1 MLAQLYCLKTR
12 FKGAESLILS
22 SRLSSASLWKEET
35 HRLIRSMSKEDQKAI
50 GEAEKNNDYTAP
62 KFQEALDRYL
72 KMTVSDYSKDDSNVP
87 ECLRRKKN
95 LGNVAYNTA
104 WDPSEFQPLGNFK
117 DYEITSQLK
126 EIRLPVLLLFGK
138 KDESDKT
145 VNEAM
150 YDALANTTKERMR
163 FPRQGT

>member
-1 MLAQLYCLKTR
+1 
-12 FKGAESLILS
+12 
-22 SRLSSASLWKEET
+22 
-35 HRLIRSMSKEDQKAI
+35 MSKEDQKAV

-104 WDPSEFQPLGNFK
+104 WGPSEFQPLGNFK
-117 DYEITSQLK
+117 DYGITTQLK

-150 YDALANTTKERMR
+150 YDVLTNTTKERMR
-163 FPRQGT
+163 FPRQDT

>member
-1 MLAQLYCLKTR
+1 
-12 FKGAESLILS
+12 
-22 SRLSSASLWKEET
+22 
-35 HRLIRSMSKEDQKAI
+35 MSKEDQKAI

-62 KFQEALDRYL
+62 KFQKALDRYL
-72 KMTVSDYSKDDSNVP
+72 KMTVSDYSKDDPNVP

-104 WDPSEFQPLGNFK
+104 WGPSEFQPLGNFK
-117 DYEITSQLK
+117 DYGITTQLK

-150 YDALANTTKERMR
+150 YDVLTNTTKERMR
-163 FPRQGT
+163 FPRQDT

>member
-12 FKGAESLILS
+12 FKGVKSLILS
-22 SRLSSASLWKEET
+22 SRLSSASLWKKET

-50 GEAEKNNDYTAP
+50 EEAEKNNDYTAP

-72 KMTVSDYSKDDSNVP
+72 KMTVSDYSKDDPNVP

-104 WDPSEFQPLGNFK
+104 
-117 DYEITSQLK
+117 
-126 EIRLPVLLLFGK
+126 
-138 KDESDKT
+138 
-145 VNEAM
+145 
-150 YDALANTTKERMR
+150 
-163 FPRQGT
+163 

>member
-1 MLAQLYCLKTR
+1 M
-12 FKGAESLILS
+12 LS
-22 SRLSSASLWKEET
+22 STSLRKEET

-50 GEAEKNNDYTAP
+50 EEAEKNNDYTAP

-72 KMTVSDYSKDDSNVP
+72 KMAVSDYSKDDPNVP

-104 WDPSEFQPLGNFK
+104 WGPSEFQPLGNFK

-163 FPRQGT
+163 FPRQGTRLISLILSPILRLCLVF

>member
-12 FKGAESLILS
+12 FKGAKSLILS

-72 KMTVSDYSKDDSNVP
+72 KMTVSDYSKDDPNP
-87 ECLRRKKN
+87 LNAWEERKIWEMS
-95 LGNVAYNTA
+95 LIT
-104 WDPSEFQPLGNFK
+104 PLGVLVSFNPLA
-117 DYEITSQLK
+117 TS
-126 EIRLPVLLLFGK
+126 
-138 KDESDKT
+138 KT
-145 VNEAM
+145 MKSRRN
-150 YDALANTTKERMR
+150 
-163 FPRQGT
+163 

>member
-12 FKGAESLILS
+12 FKGVKSLILS
-22 SRLSSASLWKEET
+22 SRLSSASLWKEKT

-72 KMTVSDYSKDDSNVP
+72 KMTVSDYSKDDPNVP

-104 WDPSEFQPLGNFK
+104 WGPSEFQPLGNFK

>member
-1 MLAQLYCLKTR
+1 
-12 FKGAESLILS
+12 
-22 SRLSSASLWKEET
+22 
-35 HRLIRSMSKEDQKAI
+35 MSKEDQKAI
-50 GEAEKNNDYTAP
+50 EEAEKNNDYTAP

-72 KMTVSDYSKDDSNVP
+72 KMTVSDYSKDDPNVP

-104 WDPSEFQPLGNFK
+104 WGPNEFQPLGNFK

-138 KDESDKT
+138 KNESDKT

-150 YDALANTTKERMR
+150 YDVLTNATKERMR

>member
-1 MLAQLYCLKTR
+1 
-12 FKGAESLILS
+12 
-22 SRLSSASLWKEET
+22 
-35 HRLIRSMSKEDQKAI
+35 MSKEDQKAI

-72 KMTVSDYSKDDSNVP
+72 KMTVSDYSKDDPNVP

-104 WDPSEFQPLGNFK
+104 WGPSEFQSLGNSK
-117 DYEITSQLK
+117 DYGITSQLK

-150 YDALANTTKERMR
+150 YDVLTNTTKERMR
-163 FPRQGT
+163 YPRQDT